1 MPNSHNIP
9 VLYKQKVQKCM
20 DLREGEELDTI
31 NAKTATTTIRNSE
44 GRPWP
49 SFDDAPV
56 FFPYS
61 RHYSTMHFA
70 YNNVVKVHCEYSNEK
85 VVFRT
90 IQERRGLQWVTTPM
104 TLVFDG
110 FSRSIEPHLPH
121 KTNIGYLI

>member
-1 MPNSHNIP
+1 
-9 VLYKQKVQKCM
+9 M
-20 DLREGEELDTI
+20 DTPPEKAKNWIRV
-31 NAKTATTTIRNSE
+31 NAKTATTMTRNSE

-49 SFDDAPV
+49 SFDDTPV

-61 RHYSTMHFA
+61 RHHSTIHFA
-70 YNNVVKVHCEYSNEK
+70 YNNVVKVQCEYSNEK

-90 IQERRGLQWVTTPM
+90 IQEHRGPQWVTTPM

-110 FSRSIEPHLPH
+110 YSRSIEPHLPH